1 MPKPLASLGYVTPPP
16 TKKSGGWWVGASLVS
31 QVKVNRAGAI
41 SVRITVEG
49 SDGVVRAFASIRALE
64 DALTAGGSS
73 PYDHRP
79 LVSQVFDAVQPHKP
93 VAEAR
98 QQMVKRA
105 RALLQTVEDVAAG
118 GLSWEDVLQRISEAK
133 LREAWDRGVVRGVMS
148 S

>member
-16 TKKSGGWWVGASLVS
+16 GWWEGASLVGT

-73 PYDHRP
+73 PYSHRP
-79 LVSQVFDAVQPHKP
+79 LVSQVLDAVQPHKP

-133 LREAWDRGVVRGVMS
+133 LREAWDCGVVRGVMS